1 MKREEKIINLKK
13 FTDARGSL
21 VFAEG
26 NADIPF
32 EIKRFY
38 SIYDVSENAIRGKHA
53 HKTSDIVLFCM
64 TGHCRVKL
72 SARDGTS
79 TEHTLSSPDQGLYI
93 PAELWREM
101 YDFTSD
107 CVLIAL
113 SSAAYDENDY
123 IRDFD
128 VFMNGTKQ

>member
-1 MKREEKIINLKK
+1 MEKKEKIIHLKK

-38 SIYDVSENAIRGKHA
+38 SIFGAGENTVRGKHA
-53 HKTSDIVLFCM
+53 HKTSDIVLFCLA
-64 TGHCRVKL
+64 GHCRVKL

-79 TEHTLSSPDQGLYI
+79 TEYTLSSPERGLYI
-93 PAELWREM
+93 PAGSWREM
-101 YDFTSD
+101 YGFSAD
-107 CVLIAL
+107 CVLVAL
-113 SSAAYDENDY
+113 SSTAYDENDY

-128 VFMNGTKQ
+128 TFMNGAE